1 MQRFFLILTASSLL
15 CACGETV
22 ETKSFYMEN
31 DAARK
36 EKLVWCGD
44 RPDAEYTNGNCLN
57 AGAALQ
63 EKIEILKAARKI
75 EREQRWDTRSSLIIE
90 KEKCGLYENNET
102 FKSCRNLV
110 REGIEKKH
118 EAMNAFNAETDA
130 LIEALK

>member
-1 MQRFFLILTASSLL
+1 MQKIFLILTACSLL
-15 CACGETV
+15 SACGETV
-22 ETKSFYMEN
+22 EPKSFYVEN

-36 EKLVWCGD
+36 ARLVWCAD
-44 RPDAEYTNGNCLN
+44 RPDAEYTSGNCLN
-57 AGAALQ
+57 AGIALQ
-63 EKIEILKAARKI
+63 EKIEILKAARKT

-110 REGIEKKH
+110 REEIEKKH
-118 EAMNAFNAETDA
+118 EAMNAFNAETDV